1 MKKILVIACLCI
13 LTDAGSQNYAISTFL
28 DTFKVSNNNTRSSIA
43 RTSNGTLFQIPFE
56 SSNPNPQ
63 RLKVIVTDSVFNI
76 QSLAAFDLPNV
87 NNLVPERFF
96 GLGAYRSLT
105 VHDYNV
111 QASIF
116 TIIDTSAQAISS
128 YTTNEL
134 RSACP
139 TRDGGYIA
147 FGYDSNKVIRFDSLN
162 NILWQYRYIPPAGY
176 AFHLNDVIEI
186 ASSGEFTLTGRLNNL
201 VTTDSIFTAV
211 VHLDANGNFVW
222 GKRYY
227 TLLGIVPLGL
237 FELHQDYYSGDLY
250 LFNIS
255 AGGTVVLALDANGN
269 YKWYRSY
276 SRNGCTVG
284 LIPNYFFDGYGGYIY
299 VETVYLCNMSGAYTV
314 MCIDKMSGNLVWT
327 KLAAH
332 RLTSFSHDQYGPD
345 IRYGTGGYNAGK
357 VNDAISVQCIDNV
370 SSANDISQPLV
381 APYSMNITFTSFGVV
396 TILNPFGYVNQGVIP
411 NTIVHT
417 PICNNLTAVDNV
429 NSDQVTVSVLNG
441 QLHIDQSSYGKIEYT
456 NCTVYD
462 LQGRIA
468 AAATLQNPVTDVP
481 LNLSVGVYIVR
492 LMNETGSVKTSRV
505 FVGH

>member
-28 DTFKVSNNNTRSSIA
+28 DTFKVSNNNSRSSIA
-43 RTSNGTLFQIPFE
+43 RTGNGTLFQIPYE
-56 SSNPNPQ
+56 SPNPNPQ

-76 QSLAAFDLPNV
+76 QKVAAFDLPNV
-87 NNLVPERFF
+87 NAAAPMRFF
-96 GLGAYRSLT
+96 GLGAYRTLA
-105 VHDYNV
+105 VCDYNV
-111 QASIF
+111 QASIY

-128 YTTNEL
+128 YTSNEL

-186 ASSGEFTLTGRLNNL
+186 ASTGEITLTGRLNNL
-201 VTTDSIFTAV
+201 VTTDSIFAAV
-211 VHLDANGNFVW
+211 VHLDASGNFIW

-227 TLLGIVPLGL
+227 TVSGITTLSL
-237 FELHQDYYSGDLY
+237 FELQQDHYSGDLY

-314 MCIDKMSGNLVWT
+314 MCIDKMNGNLVWT
-327 KLAAH
+327 KLASH

-357 VNDAISVQCIDNV
+357 VNDAISVQCNDNIA
-370 SSANDISQPLV
+370 SANDNAQALI
-381 APYSMNITFTSFGVV
+381 APYSMGIIFTSQAV
-396 TILNPFGYVNQGVIP
+396 TTVLTPFVYVNQGPIT
-411 NTIVHT
+411 NTIVQA
-417 PICNNLTAVDNV
+417 PICDNLTAIETENESEV
-429 NSDQVTVSVLNG
+429 SVSVLNG
-441 QLHIDQSSYGKIEYT
+441 QLHIDQSASGNMEFT
-456 NCTVYD
+456 NCAVYD
-462 LQGRIA
+462 LQGRIV
-468 AAATLQNPVTDVP
+468 ATASLQNSVTDVP
-481 LNLSVGVYIVR
+481 VNFSVGVYIVQ
-492 LMNETGSVKTSRV
+492 LTSESGNVKTARV
-505 FVGH
+505 FCGY